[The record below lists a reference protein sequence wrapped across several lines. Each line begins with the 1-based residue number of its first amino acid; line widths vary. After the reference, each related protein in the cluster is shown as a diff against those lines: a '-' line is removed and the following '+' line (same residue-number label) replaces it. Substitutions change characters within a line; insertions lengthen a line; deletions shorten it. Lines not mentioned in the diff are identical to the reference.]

1 MKNSTSRPITI
12 GSRLALIALILL
24 GSTQSIFAQSSP
36 PDLSGIL
43 PYVFFAVVVIMT
55 VLFFVSRYK
64 RCPSDKILVIYGKTG
79 GGSAKCIHGGAAFI
93 MPVFQDYRFL
103 DLKPMSIDVNLQDA
117 LSKQNIRVSTPAQ
130 FTVAISHQPN
140 LMQAAAERL
149 LNMEPGAIRNLAH
162 DIIMGQMRLVI
173 ANMDIEELNSDR
185 DKFVSAVYEHVGHEL
200 HKIGLDLINV
210 NVTDIH
216 DESNYIKALGQEAA
230 AKAINEAKVKV
241 ALEERTGAIGQAKA
255 SKEKRTKV
263 AEENSLA
270 EVGEKKAQSDAIIG
284 MNLADVEISN
294 SDADKRSRIAEAN
307 SLAEVGEKNAAAQ
320 ATKGKNLAD
329 IEIATS
335 NAERRQRVAESNK
348 MAEVA
353 EKTAQAEAEQ
363 AAYIAQAKA
372 EAARAARE
380 LAAKRADEI
389 VQATIAKE
397 KAILEAEAEAA
408 RIKKVA
414 QGEAD
419 AILSKYIAE
428 AEGLQKVM
436 DAQAKGFNQLVAS
449 AGGNAQAAI
458 GMLMVDKVENIASI
472 QADAIKNIKF
482 DKVTVF
488 DGGGGE
494 STAGFVSNLFKAVPA
509 LDEFMA
515 QSGLSLPNYLANPK
529 QKSTPVEVES
539 KKPRSKAM
547 KAKDTKE

>member
-1 MKNSTSRPITI
+1 MKKSHFKVPKSLLI
-12 GSRLALIALILL
+12 GLVLL
-24 GSTQSIFAQSSP
+24 GSTQSVFAQSSIP
-36 PDLSGIL
+36 NMSAIIPIVGFIVL
-43 PYVFFAVVVIMT
+43 AVMLL
-55 VLFFVSRYK
+55 LFFVSRYK
-64 RCPSDKILVIYGKTG
+64 RCPSDNILVIYGKTG
-79 GGSAKCIHGGAAFI
+79 GGSSAKCIHGGAAFI
-93 MPVFQDYRFL
+93 WPVIQDYRFL
-103 DLKPMSIDVNLQDA
+103 DLRPMSIDVNLQDA
-117 LSKQNIRVSTPAQ
+117 LSKQNIRVSVPAQ
-130 FTVAISHQPN
+130 FTVAISNQPN

-149 LNMEPGAIRNLAH
+149 LGMEIQNIRNLAH

-241 ALEERTGAIGQAKA
+241 AIEERTGAIGQAQA

-270 EVGEKKAQSDAIIG
+270 EVGEKNAESEAIIG
-284 MNLADVEISN
+284 KNLADVEISN
-294 SDADKRSRIAEAN
+294 SDADKRSKLAEAN

-320 ATKGKNLAD
+320 AIKGKNLAD
-329 IEIATS
+329 IDIATS
-335 NAERRQRVAESNK
+335 NADRRQKVAEANK
-348 MAEVA
+348 LAEVA
-353 EKTAQAEAEQ
+353 EKTAQAEAEKK
-363 AAYIAQAKA
+363 AYLAQKEAEQAKA
-372 EAARAARE
+372 EKE
-380 LAAKRADEI
+380 LAAQRAIQI
-389 VQATIAKE
+389 VEATIAKE
-397 KAILEAEAEAA
+397 KMILEAEAEASH
-408 RIKKVA
+408 IKKVA

-419 AILSKYIAE
+419 AILAKYIAE

-436 DAQAKGFNQLVAS
+436 NAQAEGFNQLVAS

-458 GMLMVDKVENIASI
+458 GMLMVDKIENIATI

-488 DGGGGE
+488 DGGSGE

-509 LDEFMA
+509 LDEFMS
-515 QSGLSLPNYLANPK
+515 QSGLSLPTFLANPK
-529 QKSTPVEVES
+529 QSTPEHTAADP
-539 KKPRSKAM
+539 KPTIKPT
-547 KAKDTKE
+547 TKPKSGK

>member
-1 MKNSTSRPITI
+1 MKKSHFKTPKIV
-12 GSRLALIALILL
+12 LIALLLL
-24 GSTQSIFAQSSP
+24 GSTQSVFAQSDGP
-36 PDLSGIL
+36 NLSAIL
-43 PYVFFAVVVIMT
+43 PIVFVVVVAFM
-55 VLFFVSRYK
+55 LLMFFISRYK

-79 GGSAKCIHGGAAFI
+79 KGSAKCIHGGAAFVW
-93 MPVFQDYRFL
+93 PVIQDYRFL

-117 LSKQNIRVSTPAQ
+117 LSKQNIRVSVPAQ
-130 FTVAISHQPN
+130 FTVAISNQPN

-149 LNMEPGAIRNLAH
+149 LGMDSGAIRSLSH

-241 ALEERTGAIGQAKA
+241 AIEERTGAIGQAEA

-263 AEENSLA
+263 AEQNSLA
-270 EVGEKKAQSDAIIG
+270 EI
-284 MNLADVEISN
+284 
-294 SDADKRSRIAEAN
+294 
-307 SLAEVGEKNAAAQ
+307 GEKNAAAE

-335 NAERRQRVAESNK
+335 DAERRQKVAEANK
-348 MAEVA
+348 LAEVA
-353 EKTAQAEAEQ
+353 EKTAQAEAEK
-363 AAYIAQAKA
+363 AAYKAQKEAEQAKA
-372 EAARAARE
+372 ERE
-380 LAAKRADEI
+380 LAAQRAVEI

-397 KAILEAEAEAA
+397 KAILDAEAEAA

-419 AILSKYIAE
+419 AILAKYIAE
-428 AEGLQKVM
+428 AQGIQKVM
-436 DAQAKGFNQLVAS
+436 QAQAEGFQKMVSS
-449 AGGNAQAAI
+449 AGGNAEAAI
-458 GMLMVDKVENIASI
+458 GMLMVDKVENIATI

-488 DGGGGE
+488 DGGSGD

-509 LDEFMA
+509 LDEFMG
-515 QSGLSLPNYLANPK
+515 QSGLSLPTYLANSKGEEK
-529 QKSTPVEVES
+529 QE
-539 KKPRSKAM
+539 KPA
-547 KAKDTKE
+547 TEQE